1 MVHEMGLAGLL
12 LWEDPNPAQG
22 QGRAGAISEHRAIS
36 GAGVGAPRAH
46 PAAALPALA
55 LCCSC
60 PQQSSLQLRQE
71 GSPETPATV
80 GMKSSRKLLEEGRK
94 KEEKAFQAFVNHWA
108 DRSPSK
114 REGKSPSKGDPVP
127 LTLTQCGAA
136 AASVHL
142 QPDALR
148 CTERSCF
155 EALFINRACMC

>member
-12 LWEDPNPAQG
+12 LWEDPSPAQG
-22 QGRAGAISEHRAIS
+22 QGRSGAISEHRAIS

-108 DRSPSK
+108 DRGPSK
-114 REGKSPSKGDPVP
+114 REGKSPSKGDTDTDTVRG
-127 LTLTQCGAA
+127 CGCQRPSAA
-136 AASVHL
+136 RC
-142 QPDALR
+142 PALHG
-148 CTERSCF
+148 EVV
-155 EALFINRACMC
+155 L

>member
-46 PAAALPALA
+46 PAAALLALA

-108 DRSPSK
+108 DRGPSK
-114 REGKSPSKGDPVP
+114 REGKSPSKGDTDTDTVRG
-127 LTLTQCGAA
+127 CGCQRPSAA
-136 AASVHL
+136 RC
-142 QPDALR
+142 PALHG
-148 CTERSCF
+148 EVV
-155 EALFINRACMC
+155 L